1 MSIFFYLSPFIQL
14 AWSVICKRWNMNYN
28 CMMSKNFFIETTER
42 LVLWYQKILCIMS
55 IPARCHACESKTW
68 IFCLLTPVFQ
78 FVTPGGKVWAIT
90 LLTDTFWKIY
100 LSYLKKPEPKR
111 EKKSLYGW
119 STFSEFSFLVG
130 KSMFLCVPMFVL
142 DGTLRNIFR
151 TSSDIFRY
159 YWILRKIL
167 ALLR

>member
-1 MSIFFYLSPFIQL
+1 MKHELQL
-14 AWSVICKRWNMNYN
+14 YDVKKLFHRNNRATSVMI
-28 CMMSKNFFIETTER
+28 SKDFVHYQYTCQVSR
-42 LVLWYQKILCIMS
+42 L
-55 IPARCHACESKTW
+55 RRDCHACESKTW
-68 IFCLLTPVFQ
+68 ISCLLTPVFQ

-90 LLTDTFWKIY
+90 LLTATFWKIY

-111 EKKSLYGW
+111 VKKSLYGW

-151 TSSDIFRY
+151 TSSDIFEY
-159 YWILRKIL
+159 YWIPRKIL